1 MILAQIAPPRRPKW
15 FEPTFGGFGSSWS
28 VVTQAVAP
36 SGSGTGSIAES
47 HDVVSGSG
55 ASGGAA
61 TGSLDVF
68 DTGYF
73 GAGDQIWRIAPVYVP
88 RNALALYPFR
98 QITATPGLGAG
109 TILEPSDTVA
119 GVGVGSNTGVGAAT
133 ESPDVASGSGSGA
146 QTGAGAA
153 QEAADTVTGAGAG
166 FGSGA
171 GALQEGQDVSAG
183 AGSAVSTGQLV
194 SDPSLIV
201 YQSLRTFTVETT

>member
-1 MILAQIAPPRRPKW
+1 MI
-15 FEPTFGGFGSSWS
+15 FETGTPTYLRSGFAGFQSSWD
-28 VVTQAVAP
+28 VVTQQSVVFA
-36 SGSGTGSIAES
+36 SGTGPIIES
-47 HDVVSGSG
+47 ADVVAGSG
-55 ASGGAA
+55 QTGEGG
-61 TGSLDVF
+61 LFLF
-68 DTGYF
+68 DTDVIGP
-73 GAGDQIWRIAPVYVP
+73 GDGIWLTKPVYVP

-98 QITATPGLGAG
+98 QITPTPGLGAG

-119 GVGVGSNTGVGAAT
+119 GVGVGSTTGVGAAT

-153 QEAADTVTGAGAG
+153 QEAADTVTGAGVG